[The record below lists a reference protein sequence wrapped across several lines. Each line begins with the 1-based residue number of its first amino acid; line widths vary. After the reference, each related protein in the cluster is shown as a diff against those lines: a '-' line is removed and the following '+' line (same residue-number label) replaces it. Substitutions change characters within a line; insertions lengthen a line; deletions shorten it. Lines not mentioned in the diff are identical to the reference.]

1 MIEDRVS
8 SVVCHTFVSQI
19 FAVLTIAGLIKITL
33 DLKSNHQGD
42 IPIVVY
48 AIFGTYMLLWLIQG
62 IFAHQAR
69 AAARQM
75 NMDSIP
81 ALRRFRR
88 MSIFMGILHLPGIL
102 LAILL
107 FVAAS
112 KSGKLVTGIKY
123 SSSGQYNQKVVAMG
137 QVV

>member
-1 MIEDRVS
+1 MIEERAS
-8 SVVCHTFVSQI
+8 SVVCHSIVSQ
-19 FAVLTIAGLIKITL
+19 VLSVLLIAGSIKVCL
-33 DLKSNHQGD
+33 DVKSNQANV
-42 IPIVVY
+42 PVVVY
-48 AIFGTYMLLWLIQG
+48 ALFGTYVLLWLIQG

-69 AAARQM
+69 AAAKQM
-75 NMDSIP
+75 SVDSIP

-107 FVAAS
+107 FIAAS
-112 KSGKLVTGIKY
+112 KSGKLISGIRY
-123 SSSGQYNQKVVAMG
+123 SSSGQYNQKVVAIG